1 MSSGSQHNDE
11 NQALSTRE
19 GSVTGILHTRKSLT
33 RNSSTMSNL
42 KDPGRHSSVRRC
54 ISDSD
59 RDSVYDVTGSTVIV
73 TMLILSPPIVL
84 IGVILLTT
92 GAIISNIFVLVAGLA
107 TILSGVLIAATSA
120 FVFVRMRG
128 GVRSRGSMNES
139 RRSDNGGVPTGR
151 GSYYR
156 VTMDLERSANSAD
169 GSFRVEITEQPAT
182 MVTFFSSADSDTQSM
197 RGNRINGSNTS
208 SLSSTSGTMKA
219 IGVKLGSENSS
230 PG

>member
-19 GSVTGILHTRKSLT
+19 GSVAGSLHTRKSLT

-73 TMLILSPPIVL
+73 TLLILSPPIVL

-139 RRSDNGGVPTGR
+139 RRSDNGGVPPGR

-169 GSFRVEITEQPAT
+169 GSFRVEITEKPAT
-182 MVTFFSSADSDTQSM
+182 MVTFFSSADSDTQSI

-208 SLSSTSGTMKA
+208 SLSSSSGTMKA